1 MDNTK
6 EKVTIYITKYALT
19 AGIYKREGELF
30 SPDLGGY
37 SFKHTPDHYPT
48 HVYGKDAHL
57 TEEAALSRAEEMRI
71 AKLKSLEKQM
81 KKVSAMKFEV
91 R

>member
-6 EKVTIYITKYALT
+6 ETVTIYITKYALT
-19 AGIYKREGELF
+19 AGIYKREGQLF
-30 SPDLGGY
+30 NHELGGY
-37 SFKHTPDHYPT
+37 SYKHSPEHYET
-48 HVYGKDAHL
+48 MVYGRDVHL
-57 TEEAALSRAEEMRI
+57 TEEAAQSRAEEMRI

-91 R
+91 K